1 MAATLKLR
9 RFIGSALLVLSTLVA
24 TGCTEF
30 LENGRWRTF
39 SSPTIGYFSTEYP
52 AWWKSE
58 RFVNGYRG
66 DADVVALFFPPAPQL
81 FPVVRI
87 VRKSVDAPTVDDTVS
102 WGLER
107 FQALNADASDQFEVL
122 PPENITVDGAETM
135 SREFIMD
142 TETPL
147 PLKRKD
153 VYIAR
158 REDML
163 IITLI
168 STLDGYEEALP
179 LFDHM
184 IDSFENL
191 EE

>member
-1 MAATLKLR
+1 MAATLKLQQ
-9 RFIGSALLVLSTLVA
+9 FIGGALLLLALTA

-39 SSPTIGYFSTEYP
+39 SSPTIGYFSIEYP
-52 AWWKSE
+52 VWWKSE

-66 DADVVALFFPPAPQL
+66 DADTVALFYLPAPQL
-81 FPVVRI
+81 FPVVHI
-87 VRKSVDAPTVDDTVS
+87 VRKSVAAPTVDDTVS
-102 WGLER
+102 WGLDR
-107 FQALNADASDQFEVL
+107 FQALNADASDQFEIL
-122 PPENITVDGAETM
+122 PLEDVTVDGAEAM

-158 REDML
+158 KGDML